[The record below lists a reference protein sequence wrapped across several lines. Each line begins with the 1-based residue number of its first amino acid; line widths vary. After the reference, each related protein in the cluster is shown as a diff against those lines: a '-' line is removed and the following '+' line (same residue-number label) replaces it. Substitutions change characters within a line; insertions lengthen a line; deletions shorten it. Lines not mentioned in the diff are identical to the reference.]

1 MGCERGVSALV
12 QLEMIAAAHFTRHR
26 DSGIDVSTKVE
37 PSKMSGNPDEADVP
51 SIRRRSSRVL
61 RHNTVMREAR
71 QHDGRVGPEDRVAQ
85 AFWLREPGRGE
96 IRPARLPEPGPGDV
110 VVRTVRSGIS
120 RGTETLVFR
129 GAVPLDQRARMRA
142 PFQEGDFPGP
152 VKYGYLNVGAVEEG
166 PAELRGRTVFC
177 LYPHQTA
184 YVVPAGAVSVVP
196 EDVPPARAVLA
207 GTVET
212 AVNALWDALPAV
224 GDRVAVVGGGMV
236 GCCVARLLSRYP
248 AVRVTLVD
256 VDPGRADVAAV
267 LGVDFALPNDAPE
280 GLDLVVHTSAT
291 SEGLQRALDLLAVEG
306 TVIDLSWYGDTEVR
320 LSLGGAFH
328 DRRLAIR
335 SSQVGAL
342 SPARASRRTS
352 ADRLALALEVLRD
365 PAFDALLTG
374 ESRFDELPDVMARLA
389 AGSLPALCHTITY
402 GEG

>member
-1 MGCERGVSALV
+1 M
-12 QLEMIAAAHFTRHR
+12 R
-26 DSGIDVSTKVE
+26 DAG
-37 PSKMSGNPDEADVP
+37 
-51 SIRRRSSRVL
+51 
-61 RHNTVMREAR
+61 
-71 QHDGRVGPEDRVAQ
+71 QHDGGLGLQGRVAQ
-85 AFWLREPGRGE
+85 AFWLREPGCGE
-96 IRPARLPEPGPGDV
+96 IRPVRLPEPGPGDV
-110 VVRTVRSGIS
+110 AVRAVRSGIS

-129 GAVPLDQRARMRA
+129 GGVPLDQRARMRA

-184 YVVPAGAVSVVP
+184 YVVPAGAVCVVP

-212 AVNALWDALPAV
+212 AVNALWDAAPAV

-236 GCCVARLLSRYP
+236 GCCIARLLHRYP
-248 AVRVTLVD
+248 GVRVTLVD
-256 VDPGRADVAAV
+256 VDPGRADVAAA
-267 LGVDFALPNDAPE
+267 LGVCFALPDEASE
-280 GLDLVVHTSAT
+280 GLDLVVHASAT
-291 SEGLQRALDLLAVEG
+291 SEGLQRSLDLLAVEG

-335 SSQVGAL
+335 SSQVGTL
-342 SPARASRRTS
+342 SPIRALRRTA
-352 ADRLALALEVLRD
+352 ADRLALALELLRD

-389 AGSLPALCHTITY
+389 AGSLSALCHTITY